1 MVSHEHRDSLE
12 TVDPHGLLFG
22 QDDHDYDHHLASY
35 YEYPPPH
42 PAEGSRRALQRHRAE
57 QRRRQRQRRGRRVLI
72 VLVVLIVA
80 AVVLTG
86 WFVVKPFVTSRLAPN
101 DWSGAGTGTVRVEV
115 HSGEGSAQIGATL
128 AKAGVVRSETAFVHA
143 AKENTD
149 SALIQPGIYTL
160 RSHMSAAGA
169 LTLMLDPASRTA
181 LSVSLPEGTTERDT
195 VAKLAGVLGVPT
207 AQVRAAAD
215 DIANL
220 GLPAAY
226 TAPGGGPITSAE
238 GFLFPAT
245 YNFDPGSSPADALQ
259 VMIAAFTR
267 ADRDAQFSLGAKA
280 LRTSPYQALIVASM
294 IEREAKFADDR
305 AKVARVIYNR
315 LAAGDPLKVDA
326 SSIYG
331 AIQAGLDPSKQ
342 DYAKVDSP
350 YNTYTHKGLPP
361 TPISNP
367 GSAAMS
373 AAIHPA
379 PGNWIYYVNGDAA
392 GHMYF
397 TASDTDFA
405 KAVARCQANHWGCG

>member
-1 MVSHEHRDSLE
+1 MVSHEYRDSLE

-22 QDDHDYDHHLASY
+22 QDDHDHHPASY
-35 YEYPPPH
+35 YERYPTMHPP
-42 PAEGSRRALQRHRAE
+42 EGSYPALHRHRAE
-57 QRRRQRQRRGRRVLI
+57 QQRRRQRRGRRVLI

-86 WFVVKPFVTSRLAPN
+86 WFVVKPFVTSRLAPD
-101 DWSGAGTGTVRVEV
+101 DWSGFGTGTVPVEV

-128 AKAGVVRSETAFVHA
+128 AKAGVVRSETAFIHA
-143 AKENTD
+143 AKENAD

-160 RSHMSAAGA
+160 RSHMSAASA
-169 LTLMLDPASRTA
+169 LTLMLDPASRKV

-195 VAKLAGVLGVPT
+195 VAKLAGILGVPKT
-207 AQVRAAAD
+207 QVQAAAN

-226 TAPGGGPITSAE
+226 TLPGGGPISSAE

-245 YNFDPGSSPADALQ
+245 YNFDPGSSPGDALQ

-267 ADRDAQFSLGAKA
+267 ADRDAQFSVGAKA
-280 LRTSPYQALIVASM
+280 LRTSPYQALIVASI
-294 IEREAKFADDR
+294 IEREARFADDR
-305 AKVARVIYNR
+305 AKVGRVIYNR
-315 LAAGDPLKVDA
+315 LAAGDPLQIDA
-326 SSIYG
+326 SSYYG
-331 AIQAGLDPSKQ
+331 AIQAGLDPAKQ
-342 DYAKVDSP
+342 DYAKVNSP
-350 YNTYTHKGLPP
+350 YNLYTHKGLPP

-379 PGNWIYYVNGDAA
+379 PGNWIYYVNSDAA
-392 GHMYF
+392 GHLYF

-405 KAVARCQANHWGCG
+405 KAVARCRANHWGCA

>member
-1 MVSHEHRDSLE
+1 
-12 TVDPHGLLFG
+12 
-22 QDDHDYDHHLASY
+22 
-35 YEYPPPH
+35 
-42 PAEGSRRALQRHRAE
+42 
-57 QRRRQRQRRGRRVLI
+57 
-72 VLVVLIVA
+72 
-80 AVVLTG
+80 
-86 WFVVKPFVTSRLAPN
+86 
-101 DWSGAGTGTVRVEV
+101 
-115 HSGEGSAQIGATL
+115 
-128 AKAGVVRSETAFVHA
+128 VVRSETAFIHA
-143 AKENTD
+143 AKENAD

-169 LTLMLDPASRTA
+169 LTLMLDPASRRV

-195 VAKLAGVLGVPT
+195 VAKLAGILGVPK
-207 AQVRAAAD
+207 AEVQAAAD

-226 TAPGGGPITSAE
+226 SLPGGGPITSAE

-267 ADRDAQFSLGAKA
+267 ADRDAQFSVGAKA
-280 LRTSPYQALIVASM
+280 LHTSPYQALIVASI

-305 AKVARVIYNR
+305 AKVGRVIYNR
-315 LAAGDPLKVDA
+315 LAAGDPLQIDA
-326 SSIYG
+326 SSFYG
-331 AIQAGLDPSKQ
+331 AVKAGLDPAKQ
-342 DYAKVDSP
+342 DYAKVNSP
-350 YNTYTHKGLPP
+350 YNLYTHKGLPP

-379 PGNWIYYVNGDAA
+379 PGNWIYYVNRDAA
-392 GHMYF
+392 GHLYF

-405 KAVARCQANHWGCG
+405 KAVARCRANHWGCA

>member
-1 MVSHEHRDSLE
+1 VVSHEHRDSLE

-22 QDDHDYDHHLASY
+22 QDDHDHYLASS
-35 YEYPPPH
+35 YEYPPTH
-42 PAEGSRRALQRHRAE
+42 AADSSYRALQRHRAE

-226 TAPGGGPITSAE
+226 TLPGGGLITSAE

-331 AIQAGLDPSKQ
+331 AIQAGLDPAKQ

-392 GHMYF
+392 GHLYF

>member
-22 QDDHDYDHHLASY
+22 QDDHDHDHHLASY
-35 YEYPPPH
+35 YERYPALH
-42 PAEGSRRALQRHRAE
+42 PAEGSYPAIQRHRAE
-57 QRRRQRQRRGRRVLI
+57 RRRQRERRGRRVLI
-72 VLVVLIVA
+72 VLAVLIVA

-86 WFVVKPFVTSRLAPN
+86 WFVVKPFVTSRLAPD
-101 DWSGAGTGTVRVEV
+101 DWAGSGTGTVRVEV

-128 AKAGVVRSETAFVHA
+128 AKAGVVRSQTAFIHA
-143 AKENTD
+143 AKENQD

-160 RSHMSAAGA
+160 RSHMSAASA
-169 LTLMLDPASRTA
+169 LTLMLDPASWKA

-195 VAKLAGVLGVPT
+195 VAKVAGVLGVPT
-207 AQVRAAAD
+207 TQVQAAAD

-220 GLPAAY
+220 GLPTAY
-226 TAPGGGPITSAE
+226 TLPGGRPITSAE

-259 VMIAAFTR
+259 VMISAFTR

-280 LRTSPYQALIVASM
+280 LGTTPYQALIVASM
-294 IEREAKFADDR
+294 VEREAKFADDR

-331 AIQAGLDPSKQ
+331 AIQAGLDPAKQ
-342 DYAKVDSP
+342 DYARVNSP

-379 PGNWIYYVNGDAA
+379 AGNWIYYVNGDAA
-392 GHMYF
+392 GHLYF

>member
-1 MVSHEHRDSLE
+1 MVSHEYRDSLE

-22 QDDHDYDHHLASY
+22 QDDHDHYVTSY
-35 YEYPPPH
+35 HERYPTLRA
-42 PAEGSRRALQRHRAE
+42 AEGSHPVLQRHRAE

-72 VLVVLIVA
+72 VLVALIVA
-80 AVVLTG
+80 AVGLTG
-86 WFVVKPFVTSRLAPN
+86 WFVVKPFVTSRLAPD
-101 DWSGAGTGTVRVEV
+101 DWSGSGTGTVRVEV
-115 HSGEGSAQIGATL
+115 HSGEGAAQIGATL
-128 AKAGVVRSETAFVHA
+128 SKAGVVRTGRAFIHA
-143 AKENTD
+143 AQENAD
-149 SALIQPGIYTL
+149 SGLLQPGIYTL
-160 RSHMSAAGA
+160 RSHMSAASA

-195 VAKLAGVLGVPT
+195 VTKVAGVLGVPT
-207 AQVRAAAD
+207 TQVQAAAG

-226 TAPGGGPITSAE
+226 TLPGGGPITSAE

-245 YNFDPGSSPADALQ
+245 YNFDPGSSPTDALQ

-280 LRTSPYQALIVASM
+280 LGTSPYQALIVASM
-294 IEREAKFADDR
+294 IEREAKFPDDQ

-331 AIQAGLDPSKQ
+331 AIVAGLDPSKQ
-342 DYAKVDSP
+342 DYSKVNSP
-350 YNTYTHKGLPP
+350 YNTYAHKGLPP

-379 PGNWIYYVNGDAA
+379 PGKWIYYVNGDAA
-392 GHMYF
+392 GHLYF

>member
-22 QDDHDYDHHLASY
+22 QDDHDHHLASY
-35 YEYPPPH
+35 YEYPPLH
-42 PAEGSRRALQRHRAE
+42 PAEGSHRALQHHRAE

-80 AVVLTG
+80 AVGLTG
-86 WFVVKPFVTSRLAPN
+86 WFVVKPFVTSRLAPD
-101 DWSGAGTGTVRVEV
+101 DWSGSGTGMVQVEV
-115 HSGEGSAQIGATL
+115 RSGEGSAQIGVTL
-128 AKAGVVRSETAFVHA
+128 AKAGVVRSETAFIHA
-143 AKENTD
+143 AKENAD

-169 LTLMLDPASRTA
+169 LTLMLDPASRRV

-195 VAKLAGVLGVPT
+195 VAKLAGILGVPK
-207 AQVRAAAD
+207 AEVQAAAD

-226 TAPGGGPITSAE
+226 SLPGGGPITSAE

-267 ADRDAQFSLGAKA
+267 ADRDAQFSVGAKA
-280 LRTSPYQALIVASM
+280 LHTSPYQALIVASI

-305 AKVARVIYNR
+305 AKVGRVIYNR
-315 LAAGDPLKVDA
+315 LAAGDPLQIDA
-326 SSIYG
+326 SSFYG
-331 AIQAGLDPSKQ
+331 AVKAGLDPAKQ
-342 DYAKVDSP
+342 DYAKVNSP
-350 YNTYTHKGLPP
+350 YNLYTHKGLPP

-379 PGNWIYYVNGDAA
+379 PGNWIYYVNRDAA
-392 GHMYF
+392 GHLYF

-405 KAVARCQANHWGCG
+405 KAVARCRANHWGCA

>member
-1 MVSHEHRDSLE
+1 VVSHEYRDSLE
-12 TVDPHGLLFG
+12 TVDPHGLLFD
-22 QDDHDYDHHLASY
+22 QDDHDHYLASY
-35 YEYPPPH
+35 YERYPTLR
-42 PAEGSRRALQRHRAE
+42 AAKGSHSVLQRHRAE
-57 QRRRQRQRRGRRVLI
+57 QRRRRRQRRGRRVLI
-72 VLVVLIVA
+72 VLVALIVA
-80 AVVLTG
+80 AVGLTG
-86 WFVVKPFVTSRLAPN
+86 WFVVKPFVTSRLAPD
-101 DWSGAGTGTVRVEV
+101 DWSGSGTGTVRVEV
-115 HSGEGSAQIGATL
+115 HSGEGAAQIGATL
-128 AKAGVVRSETAFVHA
+128 AKAGVVRSGRAFIHA
-143 AKENTD
+143 AQENAD
-149 SALIQPGIYTL
+149 SGLLQPGIYTL
-160 RSHMSAAGA
+160 RSHMSAASA
-169 LTLMLDPASRTA
+169 LTLMLDPASRTV
-181 LSVSLPEGTTERDT
+181 LSVSLPEGRTERDT

-207 AQVRAAAD
+207 TQVQAAAG

-226 TAPGGGPITSAE
+226 TLPGGGPITSAE

-245 YNFDPGSSPADALQ
+245 YNFDPGSSPTDALQ

-280 LRTSPYQALIVASM
+280 LGISPYQALIVASM
-294 IEREAKFADDR
+294 IEREAKFPDDQ

-331 AIQAGLDPSKQ
+331 AIVAGLDPSKQ
-342 DYAKVDSP
+342 DYSKVNSP

-379 PGNWIYYVNGDAA
+379 AGKWIYYVNGDAA
-392 GHMYF
+392 GHLYF

>member
-1 MVSHEHRDSLE
+1 MVRSGRAFIHAAQENADS
-12 TVDPHGLLFG
+12 GLL
-22 QDDHDYDHHLASY
+22 
-35 YEYPPPH
+35 
-42 PAEGSRRALQRHRAE
+42 
-57 QRRRQRQRRGRRVLI
+57 
-72 VLVVLIVA
+72 
-80 AVVLTG
+80 
-86 WFVVKPFVTSRLAPN
+86 
-101 DWSGAGTGTVRVEV
+101 
-115 HSGEGSAQIGATL
+115 
-128 AKAGVVRSETAFVHA
+128 
-143 AKENTD
+143 
-149 SALIQPGIYTL
+149 QPGIYTL
-160 RSHMSAAGA
+160 RSHMSGAGA

-195 VAKLAGVLGVPT
+195 VAKVAGVLGVPT
-207 AQVRAAAD
+207 AQVQAAAG

-226 TAPGGGPITSAE
+226 ALPGGGPITSAE

-245 YNFDPGSSPADALQ
+245 YNFDPGSSPTDALQ

-280 LRTSPYQALIVASM
+280 LGISPYQALIVASM
-294 IEREAKFADDR
+294 IEREAKFPDDQ

-331 AIQAGLDPSKQ
+331 AIVAGLDPSKQ
-342 DYAKVDSP
+342 DYSKVNSP

-367 GSAAMS
+367 GSAVMS

-379 PGNWIYYVNGDAA
+379 PGKWIYYVNGDAA
-392 GHMYF
+392 GHLYF